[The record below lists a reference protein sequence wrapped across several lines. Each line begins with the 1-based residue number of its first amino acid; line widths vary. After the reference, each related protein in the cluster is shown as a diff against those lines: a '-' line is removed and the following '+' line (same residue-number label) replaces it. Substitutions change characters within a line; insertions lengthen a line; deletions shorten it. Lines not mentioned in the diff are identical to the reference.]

1 MGSFTTG
8 AATQLMKALFNT
20 AIPTS
25 AADGRL
31 VSLAAIAGT
40 HQYAIYS
47 YNTTT
52 GTGIYSASSVTSF
65 VRHRIDLIQ
74 GTAVGLTDACFAT
87 NNTFQVAST
96 GGTGFA
102 NYTNY
107 QGMSQ
112 RTDSGTDNNH
122 SWQNWTLGTGAAS
135 SGNTPWKAENAQQIG
150 FPTAGSGSSPNT
162 IVGFCLSAAGSQTLG
177 TAALGT
183 GLGTGTGAS
192 AAFSTTQL
200 LSAAPTTT
208 QVIFAFGDLSSPR
221 TVNGNDTPVFTQNA
235 IVITLD

>member
-8 AATQLMKALFNT
+8 ASTQLMKALFNT

-31 VSLAAIAGT
+31 VSAATIAGT

-47 YNTTT
+47 ASTTA
-52 GTGIYSASSVTSF
+52 GAGIYSASSANTF

-74 GTAVGLTDACFAT
+74 GATVGITDANFAT
-87 NNTFQVAST
+87 NNGYTATT
-96 GGTGFA
+96 GNTGFA

-122 SWQNWTLGTGAAS
+122 SWQNWTLETSTTTAGS
-135 SGNTPWKAENAQQIG
+135 TPWQAKNAQQIG
-150 FPTAGSGSSPNT
+150 FPTCGATGNS
-162 IVGFCLSAAGSQTLG
+162 IIGFCISAGGCQTLG
-177 TAALGT
+177 TAALAT

-192 AAFSTTQL
+192 AAVSTTQL

-208 QVIFAFGDLSSPR
+208 QVIFAYGDLSGLR
-221 TVNGNDTPVFTQNA
+221 TVANTDTPVFTANA
-235 IVITLD
+235 IVITLE